1 MSNRRLRLSV
11 EVAVCGG
18 DDSQVLDAWI
28 DLLQSSLA
36 SHLDSVDVS
45 TRWELD
51 EEVEQTACVEPAGG
65 EE

>member
-1 MSNRRLRLSV
+1 MSRRRLRLSV
-11 EVAVCGG
+11 EVTVSGG

-28 DLLQSSLA
+28 DLLQSALA

-51 EEVEQTACVEPAGG
+51 DEVEQTACVEPAGG
-65 EE
+65 AE